1 MEAIMKRLILAVCL
15 LFTVL
20 CGGFA
25 KNWYPK
31 TFATDILIGTKYDD
45 GKIKYA
51 LTEDEI
57 IKQVVYDY
65 SFYFNGL
72 IDNSNNYEAEGIEK
86 IDINSC
92 RFFIMENDG
101 VVYLKA
107 QYSFLLLSG
116 DYDEGI
122 PLKEKNVI
130 LSKVL
135 ELSKEAWEIVSE
147 DPIMNEIMGL

>member
-1 MEAIMKRLILAVCL
+1 MGAIMKRLILAVCL
-15 LFTVL
+15 VFMV
-20 CGGFA
+20 GFGFA

-31 TFATDILIGTKYDD
+31 TFATDTLIGTKYDD

-72 IDNSNNYEAEGIEK
+72 IDSNNYGTEDIEK

-92 RFFIMENDG
+92 RFFIMEDDG

-107 QYSFLLLSG
+107 HYSFLLLSG

-130 LSKVL
+130 LNKVL

-147 DPIMNEIMGL
+147 DPIMNGIMGL

>member
-1 MEAIMKRLILAVCL
+1 MEAIMKKLILAVCL
-15 LFTVL
+15 VFMV
-20 CGGFA
+20 GFGFA
-25 KNWYPK
+25 RNWYPK
-31 TFATDILIGTKYDD
+31 TFATDTLIGTKYDD

-72 IDNSNNYEAEGIEK
+72 IDSNNYGTEGIEK

-92 RFFIMENDG
+92 RFFIVEDDG

-107 QYSFLLLSG
+107 HYSFLLLSG

-147 DPIMNEIMGL
+147 DPIMNEIIGL

>member
-1 MEAIMKRLILAVCL
+1 MKRLILAVCL

-25 KNWYPK
+25 RNWYPK
-31 TFATDILIGTKYDD
+31 TFATDTLIGTKYDD

-65 SFYFNGL
+65 SSYFKGL
-72 IDNSNNYEAEGIEK
+72 IDGNNYGTEGIEK

-92 RFFIMENDG
+92 RFFIMEDDG

-107 QYSFLLLSG
+107 HYSFLLLSG

-122 PLKEKNVI
+122 PLKEKNAV
-130 LSKVL
+130 LRKVL

-147 DPIMNEIMGL
+147 DPIMNEIMSL

>member
-1 MEAIMKRLILAVCL
+1 MEAIMKKLILAVCL
-15 LFTVL
+15 VFMV
-20 CGGFA
+20 GFGFA

-31 TFATDILIGTKYDD
+31 TFATDTLIGTKYDD

-72 IDNSNNYEAEGIEK
+72 IDSNNYETDGIEK

-92 RFFIMENDG
+92 RFFIMEDDG

-107 QYSFLLLSG
+107 HYSFLLLSG

-130 LSKVL
+130 LNKVL

-147 DPIMNEIMGL
+147 DPIMNGIMGL

>member
-1 MEAIMKRLILAVCL
+1 MEAIMKKLILAVCL
-15 LFTVL
+15 VFMV
-20 CGGFA
+20 GFGFA

-31 TFATDILIGTKYDD
+31 TFATDTLIGTKYDD

-72 IDNSNNYEAEGIEK
+72 IDSNNYETDGIEK

-92 RFFIMENDG
+92 RFFIMEDDG

-135 ELSKEAWEIVSE
+135 ELSKEAWGIVSE
-147 DPIMNEIMGL
+147 DPIMNGIMGL

>member
-1 MEAIMKRLILAVCL
+1 MKRLILAVCL
-15 LFTVL
+15 VFMV
-20 CGGFA
+20 GFGFA

-31 TFATDILIGTKYDD
+31 TFATDTLIGTKYDD

-72 IDNSNNYEAEGIEK
+72 IDSNNYGTEGIEK

-92 RFFIMENDG
+92 RFFIMEDDG

-107 QYSFLLLSG
+107 HYSFLLLSG

-130 LSKVL
+130 LNKVL

-147 DPIMNEIMGL
+147 DPIMNGIMGL

>member
-1 MEAIMKRLILAVCL
+1 MKKLILAVCL
-15 LFTVL
+15 LFTIL

-25 KNWYPK
+25 KDWYPK
-31 TFATDILIGTKYDD
+31 AFATYTYIATKYDD

-72 IDNSNNYEAEGIEK
+72 IDSNNYGTEGIEK
-86 IDINSC
+86 IDIDSC
-92 RFFIMENDG
+92 HFFIMESDG

-107 QYSFLLLSG
+107 YYSFFLLSG
-116 DYDEGI
+116 EYDEGI
-122 PLKEKNVI
+122 PLKEKKLVLN
-130 LSKVL
+130 KVL
-135 ELSKEAWEIVSE
+135 ELSKEAWASIE
-147 DPIMNEIMGL
+147 DPIMDEIRGL

>member
-25 KNWYPK
+25 KDFYPK
-31 TFATDILIGTKYDD
+31 TFATDTYIATKYDD

-65 SFYFNGL
+65 SSYFNGL
-72 IDNSNNYEAEGIEK
+72 IDNSKIYEPEGIKK
-86 IDINSC
+86 IDIDSC
-92 RFFIMENDG
+92 HFFIMESDN

-107 QYSFLLLSG
+107 YYKFLLLSS
-116 DYDEGI
+116 DYDYGI
-122 PLKEKNVI
+122 PLKERKLI
-130 LSKVL
+130 IDKVL
-135 ELSKEAWEIVSE
+135 ELSKEAWENIE
-147 DPIMNEIMGL
+147 DPIIDEIRGL

>member
-15 LFTVL
+15 VFMV
-20 CGGFA
+20 GFGFA
-25 KNWYPK
+25 RNWYPK
-31 TFATDILIGTKYDD
+31 TFATDTLIGTKYDD

-72 IDNSNNYEAEGIEK
+72 IDSNNYGTEGIEK

-92 RFFIMENDG
+92 RFFIMEDDG

-107 QYSFLLLSG
+107 HYSFLLLSG

-130 LSKVL
+130 LNKVL
-135 ELSKEAWEIVSE
+135 ELSEEAWEIVSE

>member
-1 MEAIMKRLILAVCL
+1 MGAIMKRLILAVCL
-15 LFTVL
+15 VFMV
-20 CGGFA
+20 GFGFA

-31 TFATDILIGTKYDD
+31 TFATDTLIGTKYDD

-72 IDNSNNYEAEGIEK
+72 IDSNNYGTEGIEK

-92 RFFIMENDG
+92 RFFIMEDDG

-107 QYSFLLLSG
+107 HYSFLLLSG

-130 LSKVL
+130 LNKVL

-147 DPIMNEIMGL
+147 DPIMNGITGL

>member
-1 MEAIMKRLILAVCL
+1 MKRLILAVCL
-15 LFTVL
+15 VFTVL

-25 KNWYPK
+25 INWYPK
-31 TFATDILIGTKYDD
+31 TFATDTYIGTKYDD

-92 RFFIMENDG
+92 RFFITVHNN
-101 VVYLKA
+101 VIYLKA
-107 QYSFLLLSG
+107 YYSFLLLSG
-116 DYDEGI
+116 DYDDGI
-122 PLKEKNVI
+122 PLNERNI
-130 LSKVL
+130 IMDRIL
-135 ELSKEAWEIVSE
+135 ELSKEAWESIE
-147 DPIMNEIMGL
+147 DPIIDEIRSF

>member
-15 LFTVL
+15 VFMVRF
-20 CGGFA
+20 GFA
-25 KNWYPK
+25 RNWYPK
-31 TFATDILIGTKYDD
+31 TFATDTLIGTKYDD

-72 IDNSNNYEAEGIEK
+72 IDSNNYGTEGIEK

-92 RFFIMENDG
+92 RFFIMEDDG

-107 QYSFLLLSG
+107 HYSFLLLSG

-130 LSKVL
+130 LNKVL

-147 DPIMNEIMGL
+147 DPIMNEIMDL

>member
-1 MEAIMKRLILAVCL
+1 MKRLILAVCL
-15 LFTVL
+15 VFMV
-20 CGGFA
+20 GFGFA

-31 TFATDILIGTKYDD
+31 TFATDTLIGTKYDD

-72 IDNSNNYEAEGIEK
+72 IDSNNYGIEGIEK

-92 RFFIMENDG
+92 RFFIMEDDG

-107 QYSFLLLSG
+107 HYSFLLLSG

-130 LSKVL
+130 LNKVL

-147 DPIMNEIMGL
+147 DPIMNGIMGL

>member
-15 LFTVL
+15 VFMV
-20 CGGFA
+20 GFGFA

-31 TFATDILIGTKYDD
+31 TFATDTLIGIKYDD

-72 IDNSNNYEAEGIEK
+72 IDSNNYGTEGIEK
-86 IDINSC
+86 IDISSC
-92 RFFIMENDG
+92 RFFIMEDDG

-107 QYSFLLLSG
+107 HYSFLLLSG

-130 LSKVL
+130 LNRLL
-135 ELSKEAWEIVSE
+135 ELSKEAWESIE

>member
-25 KNWYPK
+25 RNWYPK

-72 IDNSNNYEAEGIEK
+72 IDNSNNYETEGIEK

-92 RFFIMENDG
+92 RFFIMEDDG

-116 DYDEGI
+116 DYDKGI
-122 PLKEKNVI
+122 PLKEKNFI

>member
-15 LFTVL
+15 VFMV
-20 CGGFA
+20 GFGFA

-31 TFATDILIGTKYDD
+31 TFATDTLIGIKYDD

-72 IDNSNNYEAEGIEK
+72 IDSNNYGTEGIEK

-92 RFFIMENDG
+92 RFFIMEDDG

-130 LSKVL
+130 LNRLL
-135 ELSKEAWEIVSE
+135 ELSKEAWESIE

>member
-1 MEAIMKRLILAVCL
+1 MGAIMKRLILAVCL
-15 LFTVL
+15 VFMV
-20 CGGFA
+20 GFGFA

-31 TFATDILIGTKYDD
+31 TFATDTLIGTKYDD

-72 IDNSNNYEAEGIEK
+72 IDSNNYGTEGIEK

-92 RFFIMENDG
+92 RFFIMEDDG

-107 QYSFLLLSG
+107 HYSFLLLSG

-130 LSKVL
+130 LNKVL

-147 DPIMNEIMGL
+147 DPIMNGIMGL

>member
-1 MEAIMKRLILAVCL
+1 MEAIMKKLILAVCL
-15 LFTVL
+15 VFMV
-20 CGGFA
+20 GFGFA

-31 TFATDILIGTKYDD
+31 TFATDTLIGTKYDD

-72 IDNSNNYEAEGIEK
+72 IDSNNYETDGIEK

-92 RFFIMENDG
+92 RFFIMEDDG

-107 QYSFLLLSG
+107 HYSFLLLSG

-130 LSKVL
+130 LNKVL

>member
-15 LFTVL
+15 VFMV
-20 CGGFA
+20 GFGFA

-31 TFATDILIGTKYDD
+31 TFATDTLIGTKYDD

-72 IDNSNNYEAEGIEK
+72 IDSNNYGTEGIEK

-92 RFFIMENDG
+92 RFFIMEDGG

-107 QYSFLLLSG
+107 HYSFLLLSG

-130 LSKVL
+130 LNKVL

-147 DPIMNEIMGL
+147 DPIMNGIMGL

>member
-15 LFTVL
+15 VFMVL

-25 KNWYPK
+25 RNWYPK
-31 TFATDILIGTKYDD
+31 TFATDTLIGTKYDD

-92 RFFIMENDG
+92 RFFITVHNN
-101 VVYLKA
+101 VIYLKA
-107 QYSFLLLSG
+107 YYSFLLLSG
-116 DYDEGI
+116 DYDDGI
-122 PLKEKNVI
+122 PLNERNI
-130 LSKVL
+130 IMDRIL
-135 ELSKEAWEIVSE
+135 ELSKEAWESIE